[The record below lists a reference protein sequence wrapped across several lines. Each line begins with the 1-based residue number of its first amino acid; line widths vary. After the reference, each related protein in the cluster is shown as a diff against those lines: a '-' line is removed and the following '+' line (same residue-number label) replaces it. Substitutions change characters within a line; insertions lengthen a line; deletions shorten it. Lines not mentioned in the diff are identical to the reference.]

1 MPSERGCIVNSIIQL
16 PFWLVVAVFILSSL
30 FVALHL
36 IIPGIRWMFRRK
48 VNRVVHD
55 IDDRLRLKLP
65 RFQLTKREVLI
76 DRLTFDLEV
85 MEVAQKVAD
94 ERGVTYDEVNA
105 EVAAYAR
112 EMVPSFN
119 PFIYFRLG
127 YRLARWFIRAFYRVR
142 LGFIHKN
149 SLGAFPNTT
158 SVVFVSNHR
167 SNLDYL
173 LVTYL
178 ASQDTAMSYGAGEWA
193 RIWPFSLALRS
204 AGAYIVRRN
213 LDDEIYRKMLQ
224 RYVQMATVGG
234 VPHGIFIEGQL
245 SRNGMVNDPRLGLIG
260 YITRTLEPDENRD
273 IVFIPI
279 GINYDRVVEERTLV
293 ANAETDFRGRGSLFV
308 LGSTM
313 RFIGLEIWRKLTG
326 RRIGF
331 GMACANFGDPISL
344 RTWSKA
350 KNIDFSSVEK
360 PDFFAAVEALGDEI
374 MNRIQEIVPVLAVP
388 LLSTVL
394 LEHEAP
400 VSSETLLAEAKKN
413 ALELCA
419 KGAHIGIAKDGIE
432 TGLASG
438 LQLMERRGLLK
449 KNEAGLLS
457 AVSEETALLQYYAN
471 STIQLRSRLCKTS

>member
-1 MPSERGCIVNSIIQL
+1 MNSIVQL
-16 PFWLVVAVFILSSL
+16 PFWLVVTVFILASL
-30 FVALHL
+30 FVVMHL

-48 VNRVVHD
+48 IKKVMHD
-55 IDDRLRLKLP
+55 VDDRLRLKLP

-149 SLGAFPNTT
+149 SLGTFPKTT

-293 ANAETDFRGRGSLFV
+293 ENAETDFRGSSSFFV
-308 LGSTM
+308 LGSTL
-313 RFIGLEIWRKLTG
+313 RFIGSQIWRKLTG

-344 RTWSKA
+344 RAWSKA
-350 KNIDFSSVEK
+350 RNIDFSSIEK
-360 PDFFAAVEALGDEI
+360 PEFFKAVETLGDEI
-374 MNRIQEIVPVLAVP
+374 MGRIEEIIPVLAVP

-394 LEHEAP
+394 LEHKEAI
-400 VSSETLLAEAKKN
+400 SDDILLTEAKKI
-413 ALELCA
+413 ALELRT
-419 KGAHIGIAKDGIE
+419 KGAHIGIEKDGIE
-432 TGLASG
+432 TGLANG
-438 LQLMERRGLLK
+438 LQLMKRRSLLE
-449 KNEAGLLS
+449 NDEAGLLS
-457 AVSEETALLQYYAN
+457 IVSEETALLQYYAN
-471 STIQLRSRLCKTS
+471 SIIQLRSRLCKTS